1 MKRMIYFSLL
11 LLLLV
16 SCGKSSSDYKTL
28 KMENDSLRLENA
40 KAQAEIDEFL
50 SLINEVED
58 NFAALKSAENYVNVE
73 VSRGGELSKS
83 SQEKIS
89 EDMRLLSDVLTKNKE
104 QIAQLKKQLQSSRVK
119 STQLQKTIDRLS
131 MELDEKVTM
140 ISELQEQL
148 AKRNIA
154 IASLDEA
161 VISLSQDVAS
171 LSEETATQ
179 KKVINIQDKE
189 LNKGYY
195 CFGTT
200 RELKDQKIVSGRK
213 VLPDGFNKDYFME
226 IDIRELK
233 EIPLF
238 SKKAKILTPQP
249 SDSYELVKD
258 EENKLVLKITDI
270 NNFWSIG
277 RYLVIEVD

>member
-1 MKRMIYFSLL
+1 MKQVIYFSLL
-11 LLLLV
+11 LFLLV
-16 SCGKSSSDYKTL
+16 SCGKNSSDYKAL
-28 KMENDSLRLENA
+28 KIENDSLRLENA
-40 KAQAEIDEFL
+40 KAQSEIDEFL
-50 SLINEVED
+50 SLINDVED
-58 NFAALKSAENYVNVE
+58 NFATLKSAENYVNME
-73 VSRGGELSKS
+73 VSREGELSKS
-83 SQEKIS
+83 SQERIS
-89 EDMRLLSDVLTKNKE
+89 EDMRLLSEVLAKNKE
-104 QIAQLKKQLQSSRVK
+104 QIAQLKKQVQNSKVR
-119 STQLQKTIDRLS
+119 STQMQKTIDRLS
-131 MELDEKVTM
+131 MELDEKVSM

-148 AKRNIA
+148 AKRNIT

-161 VISLSQDVAS
+161 VAS
-171 LSEETATQ
+171 LSKNVDSLSVETATQ

-200 RELKDQKIVSGRK
+200 RELRDQKILSGRK

-238 SKKAKILTPQP
+238 SKKAKVLTPQP
-249 SDSYELVKD
+249 SDSYELIKD
-258 EENKLVLKITDI
+258 EEKKLVLKITDI
-270 NNFWSIG
+270 NKFWSIG